1 MRKLLGKFVKLS
13 AIKAAA
19 TLADVDTDIASQ
31 LSDDNIFVG
40 FITRQTCLKLE
51 REGDC
56 SPSESRKFLLG
67 VRQFY
72 TASVECVNSRLP
84 LKDELLVHAK
94 FINFDMRENCEFKDV
109 EYFIERYN
117 AILAFTSSE
126 SDQVFDEFV
135 SYQLLTKRYSEK
147 YMGLS
152 YRQT

>member
-1 MRKLLGKFVKLS
+1 MIAVSLLRKLLGKFVKLS

-19 TLADVDTDIASQ
+19 TLADVNTDIASQ

-40 FITRQTCLKLE
+40 FVTRQTLLKLE

-67 VRQFY
+67 VRRFY
-72 TASVECVNSRLP
+72 TAAVEYVNSRLP
-84 LKDELLVHAK
+84 LKDELLVHA
-94 FINFDMRENCEFKDV
+94 NFDMRENCEFKDV

-126 SDQVFDEFV
+126 
-135 SYQLLTKRYSEK
+135 
-147 YMGLS
+147 
-152 YRQT
+152 